1 MSDADNLRIGAAYA
15 AAMRAGG
22 AEAIAAL
29 TEPDAVVW
37 HSFDGRVADRT
48 TSERTAT
55 WLRATVPDITWDDV
69 AIHPTPTGFVWQAV
83 ITGTAP
89 GGRLRAQVCMV
100 VTLSPAGRVA
110 RTDEYVDSAQLRPL
124 SAGHGMAG

>member
-1 MSDADNLRIGAAYA
+1 MVDEDNVRIGAAYA
-15 AAMRAGG
+15 AATRAGG

-48 TSERTAT
+48 TAERTAV
-55 WLRATVPDITWDDV
+55 WLRATVPDIGWDDV

-83 ITGTAP
+83 ISGTAP
-89 GGRLRAQVCMV
+89 GGRLQAHTCMV
-100 VTLSPAGRVA
+100 VTLSPTGKVA
-110 RTDEYVDSAQLRPL
+110 RTEEYVDSAQLRPL
-124 SAGHGMAG
+124 FASHESTG